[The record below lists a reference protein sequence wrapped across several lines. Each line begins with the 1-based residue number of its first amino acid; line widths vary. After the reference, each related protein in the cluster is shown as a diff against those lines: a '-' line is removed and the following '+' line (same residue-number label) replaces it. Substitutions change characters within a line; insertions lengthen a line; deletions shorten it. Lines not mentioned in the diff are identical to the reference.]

1 MPKRATS
8 IQFDEAVD
16 RMLRLFKKVSGINL
30 AVIAN
35 RAIEAYIKS
44 ELHQNAGLKAK
55 YEAAEAKIL
64 ASVGGNVSM
73 IPRRKPRSGNAA

>member
-16 RMLRLFKKVSGINL
+16 QMLRLFKKVSGTSL

-35 RAIEAYIKS
+35 RAIEGYIKS

-55 YEAAEAKIL
+55 YETEEAKVL
-64 ASVGGNVSM
+64 ASAGGNVSM
-73 IPRRKPRSGNAA
+73 IPRRKPRNRNAA

>member
-8 IQFDEAVD
+8 IQFDEAAD
-16 RMLRLFKKVSGINL
+16 QMLRLFKKASGTSL

-35 RAIEAYIKS
+35 RAIEVYIKS

-55 YEAAEAKIL
+55 YEAEESKIL
-64 ASVGGNVSM
+64 ASAGDNISM
-73 IPRRKPRSGNAA
+73 ITRRKSRNRNAA

>member
-1 MPKRATS
+1 MPKRATL

-16 RMLRLFKKVSGINL
+16 RMLRLFKKVSGISL

-35 RAIEAYIKS
+35 RAVETHIKS

-55 YEAAEAKIL
+55 YDIEEAKIS
-64 ASVGGNVSM
+64 ASIGGNVSM
-73 IPRRKPRSGNAA
+73 ITRRKPRNRNAA

>member
-16 RMLRLFKKVSGINL
+16 QMLRLFKKASGMSL

-44 ELHQNAGLKAK
+44 EHHQNAGLKAK
-55 YEAAEAKIL
+55 YETEEARTL
-64 ASVGGNVSM
+64 ASASGNVSM
-73 IPRRKPRSGNAA
+73 IPRRKPRNKNAA